1 MFYTPMVLFVKT
13 SLIYIMIRLWS
24 SYRGKVIAL
33 YSFLGFIIAYY
44 TVILV
49 MKIFTWSPIRLFWYF
64 NYHDGTRLNRP
75 AIIITDS
82 LVSVITDL
90 AILIFPIVLSWK
102 LHIPMSKKLFTIVI
116 LGLGGIAVAFSIYR
130 LVLVICQSNSL
141 GSWEFHCPSE
151 FFSKS
156 NTSRIEPN
164 QYSNAEGGLGLICAC
179 MPSISKLLRHY
190 NEIWRRQRREQQ
202 CEIELCASLNPCR
215 NRDLEEPP
223 YISIDVQVHW
233 VKSIPPPQWS
243 KFIKSPGEKVLS

>member
-141 GSWEFHCPSE
+141 GS
-151 FFSKS
+151 
-156 NTSRIEPN
+156 
-164 QYSNAEGGLGLICAC
+164 
-179 MPSISKLLRHY
+179 
-190 NEIWRRQRREQQ
+190 
-202 CEIELCASLNPCR
+202 
-215 NRDLEEPP
+215 
-223 YISIDVQVHW
+223 
-233 VKSIPPPQWS
+233 
-243 KFIKSPGEKVLS
+243 